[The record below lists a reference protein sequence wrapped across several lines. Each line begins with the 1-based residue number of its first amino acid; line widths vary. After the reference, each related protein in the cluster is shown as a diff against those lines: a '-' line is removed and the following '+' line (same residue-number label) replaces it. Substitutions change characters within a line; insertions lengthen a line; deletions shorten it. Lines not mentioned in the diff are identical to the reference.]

1 MCESMGTTG
10 SCGCRCWEN
19 LLRSSCKYMTE
30 ENQWHINSSR
40 SIWVTVLTYRIT
52 KKIESGTP
60 WNKSNNGTWVIT
72 KTVPWT
78 ALCFFSPF
86 FCLADSWGSGRVCSE
101 QGSMLVWK
109 DAVEFSVILSIRKID
124 GSESLEGKQMKT
136 LKISEQVVFY
146 ILRNMQQNRQ
156 QVSLCLENDSW
167 KLQVK
172 T

>member
-1 MCESMGTTG
+1 
-10 SCGCRCWEN
+10 
-19 LLRSSCKYMTE
+19 MTYQFIKKHISDCADLQDYKK
-30 ENQWHINSSR
+30 NWKWHSLKQKQQQDMSDYQNSALNSS
-40 SIWVTVLTYRIT
+40 
-52 KKIESGTP
+52 
-60 WNKSNNGTWVIT
+60 
-72 KTVPWT
+72 
-78 ALCFFSPF
+78 LCFFPPF
-86 FCLADSWGSGRVCSE
+86 FCLEDSWGSGRVCSE

>member
-1 MCESMGTTG
+1 
-10 SCGCRCWEN
+10 
-19 LLRSSCKYMTE
+19 MTYQFIKKHISDCADLQDYKK
-30 ENQWHINSSR
+30 NWKWHSLKQKQQQDMSDYQNSALNSS
-40 SIWVTVLTYRIT
+40 
-52 KKIESGTP
+52 
-60 WNKSNNGTWVIT
+60 
-72 KTVPWT
+72 
-78 ALCFFSPF
+78 LCFFSPF

>member
-1 MCESMGTTG
+1 
-10 SCGCRCWEN
+10 
-19 LLRSSCKYMTE
+19 
-30 ENQWHINSSR
+30 
-40 SIWVTVLTYRIT
+40 
-52 KKIESGTP
+52 
-60 WNKSNNGTWVIT
+60 
-72 KTVPWT
+72 
-78 ALCFFSPF
+78 
-86 FCLADSWGSGRVCSE
+86 
-101 QGSMLVWK
+101 MLVWK

-124 GSESLEGKQMKT
+124 GSESLEGKQMQT

>member
-1 MCESMGTTG
+1 MLGEPSFVPHVSTWPRKISDISIHQEAYKWLCWLTGLQKKLKVALPETKATTG
-10 SCGCRCWEN
+10 HEW
-19 LLRSSCKYMTE
+19 LLKQCPKQLS
-30 ENQWHINSSR
+30 
-40 SIWVTVLTYRIT
+40 L
-52 KKIESGTP
+52 
-60 WNKSNNGTWVIT
+60 
-72 KTVPWT
+72 
-78 ALCFFSPF
+78 FFSPF

>member
-1 MCESMGTTG
+1 M
-10 SCGCRCWEN
+10 
-19 LLRSSCKYMTE
+19 
-30 ENQWHINSSR
+30 
-40 SIWVTVLTYRIT
+40 LTYSIT
-52 KKIESGTP
+52 KKNWKWHSLKQKQQEDMSDYQ
-60 WNKSNNGTWVIT
+60 NSALNSS
-72 KTVPWT
+72 
-78 ALCFFSPF
+78 LCFFSPF

>member
-1 MCESMGTTG
+1 M
-10 SCGCRCWEN
+10 
-19 LLRSSCKYMTE
+19 
-30 ENQWHINSSR
+30 
-40 SIWVTVLTYRIT
+40 LTYRIT
-52 KKIESGTP
+52 KKNWKWHSLKQKQQEDMSDYQ
-60 WNKSNNGTWVIT
+60 NSALNSS
-72 KTVPWT
+72 
-78 ALCFFSPF
+78 LCFFSPF

>member
-1 MCESMGTTG
+1 
-10 SCGCRCWEN
+10 
-19 LLRSSCKYMTE
+19 MTYKFIKKHISDCADLQDYKK
-30 ENQWHINSSR
+30 NWKWHSLKQKQQWDMSDYQNSALNSS
-40 SIWVTVLTYRIT
+40 
-52 KKIESGTP
+52 
-60 WNKSNNGTWVIT
+60 
-72 KTVPWT
+72 
-78 ALCFFSPF
+78 LCFFSPF

-146 ILRNMQQNRQ
+146 ILCNMQQNRQ

>member
-1 MCESMGTTG
+1 MSDYQN
-10 SCGCRCWEN
+10 SA
-19 LLRSSCKYMTE
+19 L
-30 ENQWHINSSR
+30 NSS
-40 SIWVTVLTYRIT
+40 
-52 KKIESGTP
+52 
-60 WNKSNNGTWVIT
+60 
-72 KTVPWT
+72 
-78 ALCFFSPF
+78 LCFFSPF

-124 GSESLEGKQMKT
+124 GSESLEGKQMQT

>member
-1 MCESMGTTG
+1 
-10 SCGCRCWEN
+10 
-19 LLRSSCKYMTE
+19 MTYKFIKKHISDCADLQDYKK
-30 ENQWHINSSR
+30 NWKWHSLKQKQQHDMSDYQNSALNSS
-40 SIWVTVLTYRIT
+40 
-52 KKIESGTP
+52 
-60 WNKSNNGTWVIT
+60 
-72 KTVPWT
+72 
-78 ALCFFSPF
+78 LCFFSPF

>member
-1 MCESMGTTG
+1 M
-10 SCGCRCWEN
+10 
-19 LLRSSCKYMTE
+19 
-30 ENQWHINSSR
+30 
-40 SIWVTVLTYRIT
+40 LTYRIT
-52 KKIESGTP
+52 KKNWKWHSLKQKQQQDMSDYQ
-60 WNKSNNGTWVIT
+60 NSALNSS
-72 KTVPWT
+72 
-78 ALCFFSPF
+78 LCFFSPF

>member
-1 MCESMGTTG
+1 
-10 SCGCRCWEN
+10 
-19 LLRSSCKYMTE
+19 MTYKFIKKHISDCADLQDYKK
-30 ENQWHINSSR
+30 NWKWHSLKQKQQEDMSDYQNSALNSS
-40 SIWVTVLTYRIT
+40 
-52 KKIESGTP
+52 
-60 WNKSNNGTWVIT
+60 
-72 KTVPWT
+72 
-78 ALCFFSPF
+78 LCFFSPF

>member
-1 MCESMGTTG
+1 
-10 SCGCRCWEN
+10 
-19 LLRSSCKYMTE
+19 MTYQFIKKHISDCADLQDYKK
-30 ENQWHINSSR
+30 NWKWHSLKQKQQEDMSDYQNSALNSS
-40 SIWVTVLTYRIT
+40 
-52 KKIESGTP
+52 
-60 WNKSNNGTWVIT
+60 
-72 KTVPWT
+72 
-78 ALCFFSPF
+78 LCFFSPF